1 MFCADASPRLCL
13 YVRPAL
19 TARPKPVSEDSN
31 DLIEISLGKL
41 GGKPVFRGTRIPIA
55 YLSQY
60 LNHDYTVEDFIQQHD
75 IDPELVRAV
84 YRRYIADADEEEN
97 QAPD

>member
-1 MFCADASPRLCL
+1 MFFADAFSRLWL
-13 YVRPAL
+13 HVRPAL
-19 TARPKPVSEDSN
+19 TARPKPMPEDSS
-31 DLIEISLGKL
+31 DPIEISLGKL

-60 LNHDYTVEDFIQQHD
+60 LNHGYTVEAFIQEHD

-84 YRRYIADADEEEN
+84 YRRYIADASEEEN
-97 QAPD
+97 QTPD